1 VIALWSQIQIVLGN
15 WRWWIVQSSLFYKI
29 PFGRSTIM
37 QIQVSRVYNCQK
49 KQINRGSI
57 FVLRRKDIQ
66 VWVHWLIIWYN
77 IDFMTRCAIYYHKD
91 VVLVTATHCPKTAN
105 LSSHPSLYS
114 RTMADVQVHVKLS
127 SSDCPAYAIPLHT
140 LGALNLLNNVQWTWH
155 DLLLL
160 RRLLSSFLILRH
172 GDTTTPL
179 VGRNNAQQHGEVWTT
194 GDHLSM

>member
-1 VIALWSQIQIVLGN
+1 MIALRSQIQNVLGN

-57 FVLRRKDIQ
+57 FIHFAYTSLGPLVDHMI
-66 VWVHWLIIWYN
+66 

-91 VVLVTATHCPKTAN
+91 VALVTATHFLVTPST
-105 LSSHPSLYS
+105 SSQDGQFIFTPESS
-114 RTMADVQVHVKLS
+114 FDVQVHVKLS

-155 DLLLL
+155 DLPLL
-160 RRLLSSFLILRH
+160 RRLLSSLLILRH

-194 GDHLSM
+194 GDHLPM